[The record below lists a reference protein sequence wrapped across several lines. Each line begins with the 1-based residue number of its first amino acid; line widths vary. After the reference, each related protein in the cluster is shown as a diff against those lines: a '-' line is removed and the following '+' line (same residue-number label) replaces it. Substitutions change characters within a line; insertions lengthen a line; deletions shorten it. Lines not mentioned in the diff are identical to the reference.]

1 MIPGFVTIYTDKD
14 NYKHLYFYPGVDDND
29 EPIYRNIELPN
40 CQLKYDKNINADLSI
55 DYKFYD
61 SNIIRITCNLVKLND
76 ETDVNIL
83 NFK

>member
-14 NYKHLYFYPGVDDND
+14 NYKHLYFYPGYDDND

-40 CQLKYDKNINADLSI
+40 CQLKYDKILNDDLSV

-61 SNIIRITCNLVKLND
+61 NSIIKITCNLVKLNG
-76 ETDVNIL
+76 ETDISVL
-83 NFK
+83 RFK